1 MGWFGEGGLSVL
13 SSTCIVTGTYRYAE
27 NSYLSVLASVPY
39 LLVGGKGTF
48 LLIGGR

>member
-39 LLVGGKGTF
+39 LLM
-48 LLIGGR
+48 GGREHFYL